1 MRIAD
6 RVGPGRREFPGRL
19 GGMTDDPMRIAIL
32 GAGGVGG
39 YFGGELARAGQRV
52 TLLARGAH
60 LAALRERGLSVRTPE
75 GSFTV
80 RVEATDDPMALGEAD
95 LAIVAVKTYSVPEVV
110 GTARLLAAAGATILP
125 LLNGVEAAG
134 RLAAGGVSPERI
146 LGGLASLSVARIGPG
161 AVERRS
167 PFRRITVGELGG
179 GLSERAER
187 IGSVFRQAG
196 ADVAVSSDIEA
207 DLWRKLAFIA
217 SMAAACGLARSSVGP
232 VREAPYGRLLFS
244 RAVDEALSVARARGV
259 AVADD
264 DGTKTL
270 AFIDSL
276 GEGLRPSFLLDLEAG
291 GPNELDD
298 LCGAVSRLGREAGV
312 PTPIHDTATAALS
325 AAGRRGPQEAPA
337 ERARR
342 S

>member
-1 MRIAD
+1 M
-6 RVGPGRREFPGRL
+6 GPGRPGLPGRL
-19 GGMTDDPMRIAIL
+19 GDMTVGPMRIAIL
-32 GAGGVGG
+32 GAGSVGG
-39 YFGGELARAGQRV
+39 YFGGELARASHRV

-60 LAALRERGLSVRTPE
+60 LAALRERGLEVRSPE

-80 RVEATDDPMALGEAD
+80 RLEATDVPKELGEAD
-95 LAIVAVKTYSVPEVV
+95 LAIVAVKTYSLPEVI

-125 LLNGVEAAG
+125 LLNGVEAAS
-134 RLAAGGVSPERI
+134 RLAAGGVSRERI
-146 LGGLASLSVARIGPG
+146 LGGLANLSVARIGPG
-161 AVERRS
+161 VVERRS
-167 PFRRITVGELGG
+167 PFRKITVGELGG

-187 IGSVFRQAG
+187 IGSVFREAG
-196 ADVAVSSDIEA
+196 ADVTVSSDIEA

-232 VREAPYGRLLFS
+232 VREARYGRLLFS
-244 RAVDEALSVARARGV
+244 RAVGEAFSVARARGV

-264 DGTKTL
+264 DVSNTL

-276 GEGLRPSFLLDLEAG
+276 GGGLRPSFLLDLEAG

-312 PTPIHDTATAALS
+312 ETPIHDTATAAL
-325 AAGRRGPQEAPA
+325 G
-337 ERARR
+337 AR
-342 S
+342 